1 MRKTNSSVRLAVL
14 QALACTSGLLLATPG
29 RASADPAQF
38 DIAPQ
43 PLPDALKS
51 FAAQAKMQLLYRYDI
66 VNHAQANPVTGQLE
80 KHVALERMLQGT
92 GLEAIYSGE
101 NTATIRLIANPEKA
115 TSGTKATS
123 GEKPGPSNSPPTTS
137 TGPDR
142 YPGYIRLAQTETGA
156 PPADG
161 ASNDGLAEV
170 VVTGLR
176 QSLLNSMTIKRD
188 SLGIVDAISP
198 EDIGKLPD
206 ANLAES
212 LQRITGVSI
221 DRSGGEGEFVT
232 VRGFGPEF
240 NTVLLNGRQLA
251 TPTDP
256 SQASGRAFSFDT
268 LASELVSGVEVYKS
282 STARLQSGGVG
293 STINVK
299 TARPFDYAGFKFS
312 SSADANYEENSKKFA
327 PDASFLASDRFLDG
341 SLGILA
347 SGSYQHRK
355 DRINQIAT
363 DGWIINGGTPTSQIN
378 GGAGVAI
385 TPSNPQGNLFVPQ
398 DFGPNINFEDRKRI
412 GGTLVLQYQ
421 ASDAL
426 AIAVD
431 TLYSRFT
438 DKSDDRS
445 YGHWFTPSNLTNV
458 ITDANGTAI
467 DMTQSVGQASDFHDK
482 EYGKRTDTMA
492 AGLNADWKVA
502 DRITLN
508 LDGSYSRAREY
519 PDGGDESELALL
531 GFPGQTVRFQSDQDI
546 VPYVSGFVD
555 PTSGPNAGVV
565 GGTHPLFEHVML
577 YRGYGVDDK
586 IYQFRTDLDIKG
598 DNPHEGL
605 ADLRVGGYFSNDEKD
620 TALYSN
626 DGLSGNATSGYVIPA
641 PPSIPISV
649 FNAGGNLLPGLS
661 GADRTP
667 TQWLTFSGPALFN
680 AITQEQQA
688 ITPGFTFAPPLRNDS
703 LVTERVFGGYLESI
717 FAGSLLG
724 RPITSVVGVRVE
736 TTHSTISGL
745 STPFIALTKLLTDA
759 TQYGVTTGGNATVS
773 ARNNYTDI
781 LPNLSFKWDLMDN
794 LVARFAASQTMTRPT
809 LEELSP
815 VTTLVTLRP
824 GNFAASS
831 GTANLSPFRSNNL
844 DLSFEYYYGRANY
857 VSVGSFYK
865 TVSNFIVLNQTTGT
879 VKNSVGTP
887 LLDPGTGLPAQFTI
901 TAPAN
906 GPTAVVT
913 GLEAALQQS
922 FWDTGLGVQLNGTL
936 THSDKTLDP
945 ANLDNKFALTG
956 LGNSAN
962 AVLFYDKGVFEARTA
977 VNWRDH
983 FLQYLAPPPLNG
995 AGQAVTQVRS
1005 RYQLDASATYHIN
1018 KNFGVFVEGE
1028 NLTNQY
1034 LLKYAYYQNQFL
1046 SAEDSGRRWKIG
1058 VRATF

>member
-1 MRKTNSSVRLAVL
+1 MRATNGLVRLAVL
-14 QALACTSGLLLATPG
+14 QALACASGLLLATPG
-29 RASADPAQF
+29 RASADPARF

-43 PLPDALKS
+43 PLPDALKN

-66 VNHAQANPVTGQLE
+66 VSRANANPVTGQLE
-80 KHVALERMLQGT
+80 KHIALEQMLRGT
-92 GLEAIYSGE
+92 GLEAVYSGE
-101 NTATIRLIANPEKA
+101 NTATIRLISTAEKP
-115 TSGTKATS
+115 TSGTKAAS
-123 GEKPGPSNSPPTTS
+123 GDRSGPSSSPPTSS
-137 TGPDR
+137 TVTDR
-142 YPGYIRLAQTETGA
+142 YPGYIRLAQAESEQ
-156 PPADG
+156 PAQRP
-161 ASNDGLAEV
+161 ASDGLEEV

-176 QSLLNSMTIKRD
+176 RSLENSMTIKRD

-221 DRSGGEGEFVT
+221 DRSGGEGAFVT

-293 STINVK
+293 STINIK
-299 TARPFDYAGFKFS
+299 TARPFDYSGFKFS
-312 SSADANYEENSKKFA
+312 GSADANYEENSKKAA
-327 PDASFLASDRFLDG
+327 PDASFLVSDRFLDG
-341 SLGILA
+341 SLGVLA
-347 SGSYQHRK
+347 SGSYQRRK

-363 DGWIINGGTPTSQIN
+363 DGWIINGGTPSSQIN

-398 DFGPNINFEDRKRI
+398 DFGPNVNFEDRKRV

-426 AIAVD
+426 TIAVD

-438 DKSDDRS
+438 DVSDDRS

-458 ITDANGTAI
+458 VTDANGTAI

-482 EYGKRTDTMA
+482 SYSKSTDTFA
-492 AGLNADWKVA
+492 AGLNADWKLA
-502 DRITLN
+502 DRITLG
-508 LDGSYSRAREY
+508 LDGSYSRAKEY
-519 PDGGDESELALL
+519 PDGGDESQLALL
-531 GFPGQTVRFQSDQDI
+531 GYPGQTIRFQSDSQI
-546 VPYVSGFVD
+546 VPYVTGFVD

-586 IYQFRTDLDIKG
+586 IYQFRADLDIKG
-598 DNPHEGL
+598 DNPNEGL
-605 ADLRVGGYFSNDEKD
+605 ADLRVGGYFSRDQKE

-626 DGLSGNATSGYVIPA
+626 DGLAGCATCGYTIPA
-641 PPSIPISV
+641 PGSIPIGV
-649 FNAGGNLLPGLS
+649 FDAGSNYLS
-661 GADRTP
+661 GVSGANRTP
-667 TQWLTFSGPALFN
+667 SQWLTFDGPALFN

-703 LVTERVFGGYLESI
+703 LVTERVYGGYLEAV
-717 FAGSLLG
+717 FAGSLLD
-724 RPITSVVGVRVE
+724 RPISSVVGVRVE
-736 TTHSTISGL
+736 NTQSTVSGL

-759 TQYGVTTGGNATVS
+759 TQYGVTTGGTATIS
-773 ARNNYTDI
+773 ATNTYTDI
-781 LPNLSFKWDLMDN
+781 LPTLALKWDLMDN

-809 LEELSP
+809 LEQLSP

-844 DLSFEYYYGRANY
+844 DLSFEYYYGRADY

-887 LLDPGTGLPAQFTI
+887 LLDPATGLPAQFTI
-901 TAPAN
+901 TAPTN

-913 GLEAALQQS
+913 GVEAAIQHS
-922 FWDTGLGVQLNGTL
+922 FWDTGIGVQLNGTYA
-936 THSDKTLDP
+936 HSDKQLNP
-945 ANLDNKFALTG
+945 ADLTNKFALTG
-956 LGNSAN
+956 LSNSAN
-962 AVLFYDKGVFEARTA
+962 AVLFYDKNQIEARMA

-995 AGQAVTQVRS
+995 AGQAVTQVRA

-1018 KNFGVFVEGE
+1018 RNFGVFVEGE

-1046 SAEDSGRRWKIG
+1046 SAEDSGRRWKVG
-1058 VRATF
+1058 FRASF